1 MGSDL
6 QGPPREEIPARYY
19 VWLAGIVL
27 VIVVAIAIFL
37 LTRSQG

>member
-6 QGPPREEIPARYY
+6 QGPPREEIPVRYY
-19 VWLAGIVL
+19 VYLVVIVV

-37 LTRSQG
+37 LTRSA